1 MADLTIE
8 REHLATGIGLIAGVD
23 EAGRGPLAG
32 PVSAAAVILPPEF
45 EHPYLNDS
53 KQLSERRRECLYE
66 EIVAGALDLVGWSS
80 ATASVEEIETNNI
93 LQATHLA
100 MRRAVDGL
108 PDRPELVLID
118 GRPVKGF
125 PYPHLGVVKGD
136 SKSLSIA
143 AASIVAKVE
152 RDRLMVAYAEE
163 YPQYG
168 FEQHKGYGT
177 KQHLEALEKHGPCP
191 IHRKTFGPV
200 ARVAARSEGGR
211 GVAPQREDR

>member
-1 MADLTIE
+1 MADLSIE
-8 REHLATGIGLIAGVD
+8 NQQRAIGFGLIAGVD

-32 PVSAAAVILPPEF
+32 PVSAAAVILPDDF
-45 EHPYLNDS
+45 EHPVLNDS
-53 KQLSERRRECLYE
+53 KQLTETRREALYE
-66 EIVAGALDLVGWSS
+66 EIVSGQMGVVAWNS
-80 ATASVEEIETNNI
+80 ASASVEEIESLNI

-108 PDRPELVLID
+108 EKIPDLVLID

-125 PYPHLGVVKGD
+125 PHSHLGITKGD

-143 AASIVAKVE
+143 AASIIAKVE
-152 RDRLMVAYAEE
+152 RDRLMVAYSEE

-177 KQHLEALEKHGPCP
+177 KQHLEALTNYGACP
-191 IHRKTFGPV
+191 LHRKTFAPV
-200 ARVAARSEGGR
+200 ARVTARPAG
-211 GVAPQREDR
+211 

>member
-8 REHLATGIGLIAGVD
+8 NQQRAAGIGLIAGVD

-32 PVSAAAVILPPEF
+32 PVSAAAVILPAEF

-53 KQLSERRRECLYE
+53 KQLSERRREELYE
-66 EIVAGALDLVGWSS
+66 EIVAGALPLVGWSS
-80 ATASVEEIETNNI
+80 ALASVGEIESLNI

-100 MRRAVDGL
+100 MRRAVAGL
-108 PDRPELVLID
+108 ALEPELVLVD

-125 PYPHLGVVKGD
+125 PYSHLGVVRGD

-143 AASIVAKVE
+143 AASVVAKVE

-200 ARVAARSEGGR
+200 ARVAARPDAGWGSAPEG
-211 GVAPQREDR
+211 EDR